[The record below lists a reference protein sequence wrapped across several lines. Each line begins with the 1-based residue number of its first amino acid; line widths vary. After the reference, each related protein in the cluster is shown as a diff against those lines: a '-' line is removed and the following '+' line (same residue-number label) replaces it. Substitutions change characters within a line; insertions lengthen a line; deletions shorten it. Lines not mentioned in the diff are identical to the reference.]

1 MLNRE
6 ELDVSRKKIHCQ
18 PCNSPFPSNLS
29 NAAPSNG
36 ETAAP
41 PNIPKKKT
49 AMRLVNS
56 SLVYHVERVY
66 IAAGIYPASE
76 KPKMLRCGNDAE
88 DAHLGADPAAGPHL
102 VHIQLG
108 LFSFISHVSGDSSTG
123 DVGPVDLVGCEA
135 DGEKREDPKI
145 GSGCKVLVV
154 ASQGLFYSEVEP
166 SKISGNV
173 ED

>member
-76 KPKMLRCGNDAE
+76 KPKMLRVSKKPVLFRMKICS
-88 DAHLGADPAAGPHL
+88 AAMTPKMHTWELIQQRGP
-102 VHIQLG
+102 
-108 LFSFISHVSGDSSTG
+108 T
-123 DVGPVDLVGCEA
+123 
-135 DGEKREDPKI
+135 
-145 GSGCKVLVV
+145 
-154 ASQGLFYSEVEP
+154 
-166 SKISGNV
+166 
-173 ED
+173 